1 MSATT
6 PGALMVLAVASIAVL
21 VLLVTWRKMNAF
33 LALFIAAL
41 LVGLGAGMAP
51 LAVLKTFQEGL
62 GATMGGIAAVIAL
75 GAMVGKLL
83 EESGAARVLAE
94 KFSAFFG
101 PQRAEWCIVAL
112 AIAVGLVTWFA
123 VGLLLLLPVLI
134 SLARET
140 KRPFLL
146 LAIPL
151 LAFLSVMHGLMPP
164 HPGPVVAVEA
174 LGADTGRVLGL
185 GFLLG
190 LPVAALAGPL
200 FARWVVRRVPVPTPE
215 LPTTA
220 ETRRGTPSFGATLG
234 VMSLPIGLML
244 LATGADLLLPAGHGG
259 RTTLNVIGH
268 PVFALIIAFL
278 VAAVVF
284 QRACRFTRKELLTFT
299 EQSIAGIG
307 LTLLVVGAGG
317 GFARVLREAG
327 VAAALGNIAGHL
339 QLPPLIYGWLL
350 AAFIRVATGSATVAI
365 TTAAGLLVPLLAQDV
380 TINRELLVL
389 SVGCGSL
396 FLSHLNDGGFWIVKE
411 SLGLTVGQTLRTW
424 TVVETLIGIL
434 GLGGVLLLDV
444 LFKL

>member
-140 KRPFLL
+140 KL
-146 LAIPL
+146 
-151 LAFLSVMHGLMPP
+151 
-164 HPGPVVAVEA
+164 
-174 LGADTGRVLGL
+174 
-185 GFLLG
+185 
-190 LPVAALAGPL
+190 
-200 FARWVVRRVPVPTPE
+200 
-215 LPTTA
+215 
-220 ETRRGTPSFGATLG
+220 
-234 VMSLPIGLML
+234 
-244 LATGADLLLPAGHGG
+244 
-259 RTTLNVIGH
+259 
-268 PVFALIIAFL
+268 
-278 VAAVVF
+278 
-284 QRACRFTRKELLTFT
+284 
-299 EQSIAGIG
+299 
-307 LTLLVVGAGG
+307 
-317 GFARVLREAG
+317 
-327 VAAALGNIAGHL
+327 
-339 QLPPLIYGWLL
+339 
-350 AAFIRVATGSATVAI
+350 
-365 TTAAGLLVPLLAQDV
+365 
-380 TINRELLVL
+380 
-389 SVGCGSL
+389 
-396 FLSHLNDGGFWIVKE
+396 
-411 SLGLTVGQTLRTW
+411 
-424 TVVETLIGIL
+424 
-434 GLGGVLLLDV
+434 
-444 LFKL
+444 